1 MATEAEAA
9 DLRGPRG
16 GPARSNG
23 TRDITAVAVTTS
35 SVQKDVS
42 GANFFNGT
50 HYQGRFVRMICDQNL
65 FYFWTDTAG
74 QTVTETA
81 TEGTTPTQQCDMLPA
96 NTPREEVP
104 GGAQIVIKGAAAGT
118 LRLCIVQTVLPNS

>member
-1 MATEAEAA
+1 MPTDGAAA

-16 GPARSNG
+16 GTARPNG

-35 SVQKDVS
+35 SVQKDLS

-50 HYQGRFVRMICDQNL
+50 HYQGKFLRLICDQNL
-65 FYFWTDTAG
+65 FYFWTDAAS

-81 TEGTTPTQQCDMLPA
+81 TEGTTPTQQCDFLPA

-104 GGAQIVIKGAAAGT
+104 AGTQIVIKGAAAGT
-118 LRLCIVQTVLPNS
+118 LRICIVQTIQD